1 MYGYIQGQKDID
13 RLTLIC
19 FLLFFAFN
27 THLPDT
33 EFLDVQRLNTILA
46 RCGYSLLD
54 PENDADWFV
63 LEFLE
68 SDEKQEF
75 MQDVLSAYAE
85 HHENTF
91 LYRMYGNSVQYAE
104 ELARMLI
111 PSS

>member
-1 MYGYIQGQKDID
+1 
-13 RLTLIC
+13 
-19 FLLFFAFN
+19 
-27 THLPDT
+27 
-33 EFLDVQRLNTILA
+33 
-46 RCGYSLLD
+46 
-54 PENDADWFV
+54 
-63 LEFLE
+63 
-68 SDEKQEF
+68 